1 MDVSSPGEHRR
12 GRRVA
17 LVLALLV
24 LLLAAVA
31 IASTGETPLGGGG
44 ARRPADQVVDVAAS
58 LFLVVMAV
66 GAVLLLVLFV
76 LRRDVVAES
85 ARLRRQ
91 KGRWQSLIAFG
102 VLFVLLGI
110 GFWVGRARQNEAEQ
124 RRPIGALRT
133 AAEEQEN
140 QGRRPYEPEFT
151 IWPVLIV
158 AGLAGAGL
166 TAAYVSYRGRR
177 RALDHG
183 DPELALILADVVEET
198 LDDLRAERDPRKAV
212 IAAYARL
219 ERALAAYGL
228 PRRASEAPEEYVAR
242 ILGELEVGTALVQ
255 RLTALYAW
263 AKFSQHDV
271 DEGMK
276 EQAIDTLENLRQELR
291 AAEIRAEEERA
302 TALAEARERAA
313 G

>member
-12 GRRVA
+12 GRRIA
-17 LVLALLV
+17 LVLGLLA

-31 IASTGETPLGGGG
+31 IASAGHTPIGSGG

-58 LFLVVMAV
+58 LFLVAMAL
-66 GAVLLLVLFV
+66 GAVLMIVLYS
-76 LRRDVVAES
+76 LRRDVLAES

-91 KGRWQSLIAFG
+91 KGRWQGLLVFG
-102 VLFVLLGI
+102 IFFVLLAI
-110 GFWVGRARQNEAEQ
+110 FVLLPRSQQQNQ
-124 RRPIGALRT
+124 RLRVSSAAQK
-133 AAEEQEN
+133 AAEEQKR
-140 QGRRPYEPEFT
+140 QGRTPYEPQFT
-151 IWPVLIV
+151 IWPVVVV

-166 TAAYVSYRGRR
+166 TAAYVSHRARR
-177 RALDHG
+177 RALGHG

-198 LDDLRAERDPRKAV
+198 LDDLRTERDPRKAV

-228 PRRASEAPEEYVAR
+228 PRRPSEAPEEYVAR
-242 ILGELEVGTALVQ
+242 ILGNLEVGSASVQ
-255 RLTALYAW
+255 RLTALFER
-263 AKFSQHDV
+263 AKFSQHEV

-276 EQAIDTLENLRQELR
+276 DEAIDTLEELRSELR
-291 AAEIRAEEERA
+291 AAEIRAEEARA
-302 TALAEARERAA
+302 AALAEARERAA

>member
-17 LVLALLV
+17 LVLALLA

-31 IASTGETPLGGGG
+31 IASTGNTPLGSGG

-58 LFLVVMAV
+58 LFLVVMALGV
-66 GAVLLLVLFV
+66 VLMIVLYS
-76 LRRDVVAES
+76 LRRDVLAES

-91 KGRWQSLIAFG
+91 KGRWQGLL
-102 VLFVLLGI
+102 VLGIFFLLLAIFVL
-110 GFWVGRARQNEAEQ
+110 VPRSHRQNDQ
-124 RRPIGALRT
+124 LRRVSSAAQN
-133 AAEEQEN
+133 AAEEQKR
-140 QGRRPYEPEFT
+140 QGRTPYEPRFT
-151 IWPVLIV
+151 IWPVLVV

-166 TAAYVSYRGRR
+166 TAAYASHRARR
-177 RALDHG
+177 RALGGG

-242 ILGELEVGTALVQ
+242 ILGDLEVGSASVQ
-255 RLTALYAW
+255 RLTALFAR
-263 AKFSQHDV
+263 AKFSQHEV
-271 DEGMK
+271 DDGMK
-276 EQAIDTLENLRQELR
+276 DEAIETLEQLRAELR

-302 TALAEARERAA
+302 AALAEARERAA

>member
-17 LVLALLV
+17 LVLALLA

-31 IASTGETPLGGGG
+31 IASTGNTPLGSGG

-58 LFLVVMAV
+58 LFLVVMALGV
-66 GAVLLLVLFV
+66 VLMIVLYS
-76 LRRDVVAES
+76 LRRDVLAES

-91 KGRWQSLIAFG
+91 KGRWQGLL
-102 VLFVLLGI
+102 VLGIFFLLLAIFVL
-110 GFWVGRARQNEAEQ
+110 VPRSHRQNDQ
-124 RRPIGALRT
+124 LRRVSSAAQN
-133 AAEEQEN
+133 AAEEQKR
-140 QGRRPYEPEFT
+140 QGRTPYEPRFT
-151 IWPVLIV
+151 IWPVLVV

-166 TAAYVSYRGRR
+166 TAAYVSHRARR
-177 RALDHG
+177 RALGGG

-242 ILGELEVGTALVQ
+242 ILGDLEVGSASVQ
-255 RLTALYAW
+255 RLTALFAR
-263 AKFSQHDV
+263 AKFSQHEV
-271 DEGMK
+271 DDGMK
-276 EQAIDTLENLRQELR
+276 DEAIETLEQLRAELR

-302 TALAEARERAA
+302 AALAEARERAA

>member
-1 MDVSSPGEHRR
+1 
-12 GRRVA
+12 VA
-17 LVLALLV
+17 LVLALLA

-31 IASTGETPLGGGG
+31 IASTGDTPIGSGG

-66 GAVLLLVLFV
+66 GSVLLLVLFV
-76 LRRDVVAES
+76 LRRDVVAEG

-91 KGRWQSLIAFG
+91 KGRWQSLLAFA

-110 GFWVGRARQNEAEQ
+110 GFWVGRARENEEP

-133 AAEEQEN
+133 AAEEQEK
-140 QGRRPYEPEFT
+140 QGREPYEPRFT

-158 AGLAGAGL
+158 GGLAAAGL
-166 TAAYVSYRGRR
+166 TGAYASHRARR
-177 RALDHG
+177 RALGRG

-198 LDDLRAERDPRKAV
+198 LDDLRAERDSRRAV

-228 PRRASEAPEEYVAR
+228 PRRASEAPEEYVVR
-242 ILGELEVGTALVQ
+242 ILGDLEVGSASVQ
-255 RLTALYAW
+255 RLTALFAR
-263 AKFSQHDV
+263 AKFSQHEV
-271 DEGMK
+271 DGGMK
-276 EQAIDTLENLRQELR
+276 DEAIDTLEELRNELR
-291 AAEIRAEEERA
+291 AAEIRADEERA
-302 TALAEARERAA
+302 AALARARERAA

>member
-1 MDVSSPGEHRR
+1 MDVSSPGEERR
-12 GRRVA
+12 GPRVV

-24 LLLAAVA
+24 VLLAAVA
-31 IASTGETPLGGGG
+31 IASAGHTSLGTGG

-58 LFLVVMAV
+58 LFLVVMALGV
-66 GAVLLLVLFV
+66 VLMIVLYS
-76 LRRDVVAES
+76 LRRDVLVES

-91 KGRWQSLIAFG
+91 KGRWQGLLALGIF
-102 VLFVLLGI
+102 FVLLAI
-110 GFWVGRARQNEAEQ
+110 FVLVPRSHQQNQQLRRVSSAAQKAADEQ
-124 RRPIGALRT
+124 KR
-133 AAEEQEN
+133 
-140 QGRRPYEPEFT
+140 QGRTPYEPQFT

-177 RALDHG
+177 RALGRG
-183 DPELALILADVVEET
+183 DPELALLLADVVEET
-198 LDDLRAERDPRKAV
+198 LDDLRAEVDPRKAV

-228 PRRASEAPEEYVAR
+228 PRRPSEAPEEYVAR
-242 ILGELEVGTALVQ
+242 ILGDLEVGSASVQ
-255 RLTALYAW
+255 RLTALYAR
-263 AKFSQHDV
+263 AKFSQHEV

-276 EQAIDTLENLRQELR
+276 EEAIDTLEEIRSELR
-291 AAEIRAEEERA
+291 AAEIRAEQERA
-302 TALAEARERAA
+302 AALAEARERAV

>member
-17 LVLALLV
+17 LVLVLLA

-31 IASTGETPLGGGG
+31 IASAGNTPLGAGG

-66 GAVLLLVLFV
+66 GTVLLITLFA
-76 LRRDVVAES
+76 LRRDVVAEG

-91 KGRWQSLIAFG
+91 RGRGTGLLTAGAF
-102 VLFVLLGI
+102 FVLLGLA
-110 GFWVGRARQNEAEQ
+110 FWVGRSHQQPRVLRPNAAALADEGKKNRARE
-124 RRPIGALRT
+124 
-133 AAEEQEN
+133 
-140 QGRRPYEPEFT
+140 PYEPQFT
-151 IWPVLIV
+151 IWPVLVV

-166 TAAYVSYRGRR
+166 TAAYVSYRARR
-177 RALDHG
+177 RALGRG
-183 DPELALILADVVEET
+183 DPALAVLLADVVGET
-198 LDDLRAERDPRKAV
+198 LDDLRAERDPRKVV

-228 PRRASEAPEEYVAR
+228 PRRPSEAPEEYVAR
-242 ILGELEVGTALVQ
+242 MLGDLEVGIASVQ
-255 RLTALYAW
+255 RLTALFER
-263 AKFSQHDV
+263 AKFSQHEV
-271 DEGMK
+271 DESMK
-276 EQAIDTLENLRQELR
+276 TEAIDTLEELRTELR

-302 TALAEARERAA
+302 AALAQARERAA

>member
-17 LVLALLV
+17 LVLALLA

-31 IASTGETPLGGGG
+31 IASAGNTPIGSGG
-44 ARRPADQVVDVAAS
+44 ARRPADQVVDIAAS
-58 LFLVVMAV
+58 LFLVVMALGV
-66 GAVLLLVLFV
+66 VMMIVLYS
-76 LRRDVVAES
+76 LRRDVLAES

-91 KGRWQSLIAFG
+91 KGRWQGLL
-102 VLFVLLGI
+102 VLGIFFVLLAI
-110 GFWVGRARQNEAEQ
+110 FVWVPRSHPNERLQTSRDAAQ
-124 RRPIGALRT
+124 K
-133 AAEEQEN
+133 AAEEQKR
-140 QGRRPYEPEFT
+140 QGRTPYEPQFT
-151 IWPVLIV
+151 IWPVLVV

-166 TAAYVSYRGRR
+166 TAAYVSHRARR
-177 RALDHG
+177 RALGRG

-198 LDDLRAERDPRKAV
+198 LDDLRTERDPRKAV

-228 PRRASEAPEEYVAR
+228 PRRPSEAPEEYVAR
-242 ILGELEVGTALVQ
+242 ILGDLEVGSASVQ
-255 RLTALYAW
+255 RLTALFAR
-263 AKFSQHDV
+263 AKFSQHEV

-276 EQAIDTLENLRQELR
+276 DDAIDTLEELRSELR

-302 TALAEARERAA
+302 AALAEARERAA

>member
-17 LVLALLV
+17 LVLALLA

-31 IASTGETPLGGGG
+31 IASTGHTPVGSGG
-44 ARRPADQVVDVAAS
+44 ARRPADQVMDVALS
-58 LFLVVMAV
+58 LFVVVMAV
-66 GAVLLLVLFV
+66 GTVLLLVLFV
-76 LRRDVVAES
+76 LRRDVVAQS

-91 KGRWQSLIAFG
+91 RGRSGLVIAAVF
-102 VLFVLLGI
+102 FVLLGLFVWALARDPNRGTRQPPGAI
-110 GFWVGRARQNEAEQ
+110 AKAAKAGEADRA
-124 RRPIGALRT
+124 GD
-133 AAEEQEN
+133 
-140 QGRRPYEPEFT
+140 PYEPKFT
-151 IWPVLIV
+151 IWPVLVV

-166 TAAYVSYRGRR
+166 TAAYISHRARR
-177 RALDHG
+177 RALGRG

-228 PRRASEAPEEYVAR
+228 PRRPSEAPEEYVAR
-242 ILGELEVGTALVQ
+242 ILGDLEVGSASVQ
-255 RLTALYAW
+255 RLTALFAR
-263 AKFSQHDV
+263 AKFSQHEV

-276 EQAIDTLENLRQELR
+276 DEAVETLEELRAELR

-302 TALAEARERAA
+302 AALAEARERAA

>member
-17 LVLALLV
+17 LVLALLA

-31 IASTGETPLGGGG
+31 IASAGHTPIGSGG
-44 ARRPADQVVDVAAS
+44 ARRPADQAMDVVLS
-58 LFLVVMAV
+58 LFVVVMAV
-66 GAVLLLVLFV
+66 GTVLLLVLFV
-76 LRRDVVAES
+76 LRRDVVAQS

-91 KGRWQSLIAFG
+91 RGRSGLVIAA
-102 VLFVLLGI
+102 VVFVLLGLI
-110 GFWVGRARQNEAEQ
+110 VWAVARDPNRWSRQPPGAIAKAAKAGEADRAAD
-124 RRPIGALRT
+124 
-133 AAEEQEN
+133 
-140 QGRRPYEPEFT
+140 PYEPQFT
-151 IWPVLIV
+151 IWPVLV
-158 AGLAGAGL
+158 VVGLAGAGL
-166 TAAYVSYRGRR
+166 TAAYLSHRARR
-177 RALDHG
+177 RALGRG

-228 PRRASEAPEEYVAR
+228 PRRASEAPEEYVGR
-242 ILGELEVGTALVQ
+242 ILGDLEVGSASVQ
-255 RLTALYAW
+255 RLTALFAR
-263 AKFSQHDV
+263 AKYSQHEV

-276 EQAIDTLENLRQELR
+276 DEAIETLEELRTELR

-302 TALAEARERAA
+302 ATLAEARERAA

>member
-1 MDVSSPGEHRR
+1 MDVSSPGENRR

-17 LVLALLV
+17 LVLALLA

-31 IASTGETPLGGGG
+31 IASAGHTPLGSGG

-66 GAVLLLVLFV
+66 GAVLLLVLFA

-91 KGRWQSLIAFG
+91 RGRWQGVIAFG

-110 GFWVGRARQNEAEQ
+110 GFWAGRARQNEQQ
-124 RRPIGALRT
+124 RTPIGALRT
-133 AAEEQEN
+133 AAEEQQK
-140 QGRRPYEPEFT
+140 QGRQPYEPQFT

-166 TAAYVSYRGRR
+166 TAAYVSYRARR
-177 RALDHG
+177 RALGRG

-198 LDDLRAERDPRKAV
+198 LDDLRAERDPRTAV

-242 ILGELEVGTALVQ
+242 ILGDLEVGSASVQ
-255 RLTALYAW
+255 RLTALFAR
-263 AKFSQHDV
+263 AKFSQHEV

-276 EQAIDTLENLRQELR
+276 DEAIDTLEELRNELR

-302 TALAEARERAA
+302 AALAEARERAA

>member
-12 GRRVA
+12 GRRIG
-17 LVLALLV
+17 LVLGLLA

-31 IASTGETPLGGGG
+31 IASAGDTPLGGGG

-58 LFLVVMAV
+58 LLLVVMAI
-66 GAVLLLVLFV
+66 GTVLLLVLFA
-76 LRRDVVAES
+76 LRRDVVAEG

-91 KGRWQSLIAFG
+91 RSRGTGLFAAAAF
-102 VLFVLLGI
+102 FVLLGLAM
-110 GFWVGRARQNEAEQ
+110 WVGRSHQQPRVVRPNAALPADAAKGDRARD
-124 RRPIGALRT
+124 R
-133 AAEEQEN
+133 
-140 QGRRPYEPEFT
+140 YEPEFT

-166 TAAYVSYRGRR
+166 TAAYVSHRARR
-177 RALDHG
+177 RALGPG
-183 DPELALILADVVEET
+183 DPELALLLAEVVEET

-228 PRRASEAPEEYVAR
+228 PRRPAEAPEEYVAR
-242 ILGELEVGTALVQ
+242 ILGDLEVGTASVQ
-255 RLTALYAW
+255 RLTALFAT
-263 AKFSQHDV
+263 AKFSQHEID
-271 DEGMK
+271 DTMK
-276 EQAIDTLENLRQELR
+276 SEAIETLEEVRTELR
-291 AAEIRAEEERA
+291 AAELRAEQERA
-302 TALAEARERAA
+302 AALAQARERAA

>member
-17 LVLALLV
+17 LVLGLLV

-31 IASTGETPLGGGG
+31 IASAGDTPLGGGG
-44 ARRPADQVVDVAAS
+44 ARRPADQVADVAAS
-58 LFLVVMAV
+58 LLLVVMAV
-66 GAVLLLVLFV
+66 GTVLLVLLFV
-76 LRRDVVAES
+76 LRRDVVAEG

-91 KGRWQSLIAFG
+91 RGRRTGLFAGAAFFVFLGLSL
-102 VLFVLLGI
+102 
-110 GFWVGRARQNEAEQ
+110 WVAHDRGQDAR
-124 RRPIGALRT
+124 RRPPTSVADAIGAAGGKKAR
-133 AAEEQEN
+133 E
-140 QGRRPYEPEFT
+140 PYEPQFT
-151 IWPVLIV
+151 IWPVLVV

-166 TAAYVSYRGRR
+166 SAAYLSYRGRR
-177 RALDHG
+177 RALGRG
-183 DPELALILADVVEET
+183 DPELALLLADVVEET

-228 PRRASEAPEEYVAR
+228 PRRASEAPEEYVTR
-242 ILGELEVGTALVQ
+242 ILRELEVGTASVQ
-255 RLTALYAW
+255 RLTTLFAR
-263 AKFSQHDV
+263 AKFSQHEV

-276 EQAIDTLENLRQELR
+276 DEAIETLEELRTELR

-302 TALAEARERAA
+302 AALAQARERAA